1 MVKVSITLP
10 NAAQITFES
19 EEPEV
24 IHEVVERVLRDLPR
38 ELMLFSPPANGS
50 NLPQVP
56 EEKSTGVTSTSATP
70 QPPGAGPPAKPEGE
84 QPARNRSPASGA
96 RAPEARP
103 SRPGSDKPAA
113 SEQPESPQSAR
124 SPEAEGAFIE
134 LCRSAKP
141 LRIMRRIVVAAEAA
155 RRFFGMESVDGAELA
170 WLFDL
175 AGWRQPPSFA
185 EALRN
190 AARAKFGWLELIPG
204 RAGRYAATDLGRAVT
219 LGE

>member
-10 NAAQITFES
+10 NTAQITFES

-24 IHEVVERVLRDLPR
+24 VHEVVGLVLRDLPR
-38 ELMLFSPPANGS
+38 ELMLSTQPAGGGNG
-50 NLPQVP
+50 LPAP
-56 EEKSTGVTSTSATP
+56 LEKGTGVTETPITP
-70 QPPGAGPPAKPEGE
+70 QPPAAAAPATSQGQGQGQAQRESEKFPAPDRPEPP
-84 QPARNRSPASGA
+84 QIV
-96 RAPEARP
+96 
-103 SRPGSDKPAA
+103 
-113 SEQPESPQSAR
+113 R
-124 SPEAEGAFIE
+124 SPEAEAAFTE
-134 LCRSAKP
+134 FCRSANP
-141 LRIMRRIVVAAEAA
+141 LGDMRRVVVVADAA